1 MLISIFCSISFLQL
15 FSYFLATV
23 FFSYFT
29 LVNVLYM
36 VFAGGE
42 QLCTLS
48 EPFRMGHVAKNAV
61 SSLLDDKP
69 VQSCW
74 ETAHRYFCTREPY
87 DGPIHE
93 IQFSM

>member
-1 MLISIFCSISFLQL
+1 MLISIFCSISFSQL
-15 FSYFLATV
+15 FSYFI
-23 FFSYFT
+23 YT

-42 QLCTLS
+42 QVCTLS
-48 EPFRMGHVAKNAV
+48 EQFRMGHVAKNAV

-69 VQSCW
+69 VQFCW